1 MSRLLAAL
9 LLAVTLLLS
18 LPAAEADPARDALST
33 QAPPWY
39 DAGSDDW
46 RRIAVPAPE
55 TPSERAGSDRG
66 RGGGGGGIG
75 SVFSWLM
82 VAVAM
87 AATAWLIW
95 QLVRNLAAERG
106 APVAEERRAAVA
118 RAVADLSALPFADAQ
133 SAKDP
138 EAALERAIAERDW
151 RRAVAWSYAL
161 HLVELDH
168 AGALRVAK
176 GTTNRGYLRML
187 AAWAEERASRRTLT
201 PLLGDAVSTFERT
214 WFGHHPADQ
223 TLVQSLELGRTRL
236 HDALA
241 LEQPA

>member
-1 MSRLLAAL
+1 MSQVLRSL
-9 LLAVTLLLS
+9 LLLVAVLLVC
-18 LPAAEADPARDALST
+18 LPAAEGDAARDVLKK

-39 DAGSDDW
+39 DATADDW
-46 RRIAVPAPE
+46 RRLSIPAPE
-55 TPSERAGSDRG
+55 KTTTTQDETRGSSNLG
-66 RGGGGGGIG
+66 A
-75 SVFSWLM
+75 VFSWLM
-82 VAVAM
+82 VTVAVV
-87 AATAWLIW
+87 ATLTLLWL
-95 QLVRNLAAERG
+95 LLRNLVSERG
-106 APVAEERRAAVA
+106 VPVAEVRRAAVA

-138 EAALERAIAERDW
+138 EAALAQAIAKRDW

-187 AAWAEERASRRTLT
+187 ATWAEERANRRAL
-201 PLLGDAVSTFERT
+201 PALLGDAVSTFERT

-223 TLVQSLELGRTRL
+223 TLVQSLELGRSRL
-236 HDALA
+236 HDELA
-241 LEQPA
+241 REQPA